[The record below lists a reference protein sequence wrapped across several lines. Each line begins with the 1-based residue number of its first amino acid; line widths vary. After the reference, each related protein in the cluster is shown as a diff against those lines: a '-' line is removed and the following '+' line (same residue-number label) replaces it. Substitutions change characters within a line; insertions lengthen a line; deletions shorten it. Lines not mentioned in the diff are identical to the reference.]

1 MFMYKL
7 IACDLDE
14 TLLTSD
20 RSVSDENR
28 EAILK
33 ADELGVKFVLATGR
47 GYATVQETLKE
58 VGLHDLEDEYVIS
71 FNGGAVTHNKGNEVL
86 HLQGISHE
94 FANEL
99 YKRGQEYDVAM
110 HVYTEKDVYVY
121 NYVDEEREHL
131 EGMMDVIEVFDKDLE
146 FLKDEP
152 IVKLL
157 YMNTDRN
164 YLNTIEE
171 DLKDITQDADV
182 SYSSNRYIEFN
193 YKGVNKG
200 AGITFLADKL
210 GIDIEET
217 IAIGDN
223 FNDLPMLETAG
234 LSVGVA
240 NMVPELKEKMDYI
253 TEANHNESAI
263 AEVINKFILNPEEK

>member
-1 MFMYKL
+1 MYKL

-200 AGITFLADKL
+200 AGIIFLADKL